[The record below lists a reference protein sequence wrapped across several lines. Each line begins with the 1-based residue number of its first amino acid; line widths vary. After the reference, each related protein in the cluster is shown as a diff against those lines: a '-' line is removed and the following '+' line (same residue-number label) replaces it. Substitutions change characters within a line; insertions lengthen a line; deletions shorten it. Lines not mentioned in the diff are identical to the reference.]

1 LCVGGEYLGHLGGLF
16 DFEYGLFSRLI
27 VLIALILIALIL
39 IALIVL
45 VLILRLSRT
54 KWSGVSI
61 SSDQFSSGGVLS
73 IWYYQLMHRA
83 PVLSTTNSSLVE
95 YLVIELDASIVLLV
109 LVV

>member
-27 VLIALILIALIL
+27 VLIALIL